1 MCDRDRFR
9 RRDDEG
15 FTLIELVV
23 ASALMLLAS
32 GALITVLVSMNDMS
46 AYQTGRVRAL
56 DDLRITAG
64 IFAKDARH
72 AQEVV
77 QADDN
82 SVEMITYVQNG
93 VQKAVRYEVVTDSTT
108 GDRNLERTEAGG
120 APRLFVIRLTDASI
134 FNFDSTDPASIRNI
148 GLHMETLPS
157 TKYPP
162 VVLETEV
169 SLRNVN

>member
-1 MCDRDRFR
+1 MCDDVR
-9 RRDDEG
+9 RGGRGDEG

-32 GALITVLVSMNDMS
+32 GALITILVSMNNMS

-64 IFAKDARH
+64 VFAKDARH

-77 QADDN
+77 EADDN

-93 VQKAVRYEVVTDSTT
+93 VQKAVRYEVVTDAAT

-134 FNFDSTDPASIRNI
+134 FNFDSTDPGSVRNI
-148 GLHMETLPS
+148 GLHMETRPS